1 VLVVPKNSLL
11 ANRRAQVLAPSIA
24 LDRHVG
30 ILDLMTLYA
39 AGDLRASRR
48 RFMYTVLARAH
59 GKSKADV
66 RPSNRGGGRAVE
78 KRHEESVQPGRGG
91 HPRWPAAVA
100 LLIVGALYS
109 VISGPL
115 TFGPR
120 AFLLALVSVL
130 LVPLATAHQQGRHR
144 LARLLGLGLVGL
156 VTVAVVV
163 SVFLLISSPLSGQTP
178 AQKLLQDAV
187 LLWLINVVTF
197 AVWYWEID
205 GGGPAQ
211 RRREGHVS
219 EDFLFP
225 QMNFDYKSART
236 WSPGFLDYLFLA
248 FNTSTAFSPTDTAV
262 LSRRAKVLMMVQ
274 ALLSLVILAV
284 LVSRAINTLAT
295 A

>member
-1 VLVVPKNSLL
+1 VLSVPANPFL
-11 ANRRAQVLAPSIA
+11 ANCRAQILAPPIA
-24 LDRHVG
+24 LDRHVD
-30 ILDLMTLYA
+30 ILDLMSPYTA
-39 AGDLRASRR
+39 DDFRASCR
-48 RFMYTVLARAH
+48 RFMYTVLARAR
-59 GKSKADV
+59 GKSNADV

-78 KRHEESVQPGRGG
+78 ERHEESVQPGRGG
-91 HPRWPAAVA
+91 HSRWPAAVA
-100 LLIVGALYS
+100 LLIVGALYA
-109 VISGPL
+109 VISETL

-120 AFLLALVSVL
+120 AFLLTLVSVL
-130 LVPLATAHQQGRHR
+130 LVPLASAHQQGRHR
-144 LARLLGLGLVGL
+144 LAGLLGLGLVSL

-178 AQKLLQDAV
+178 AQELLQDAA
-187 LLWLINVVTF
+187 LLWVINVVTF

-225 QMNFDYKSART
+225 QGNLGDKIARA

-284 LVSRAINTLAT
+284 LVSRAINTLA
-295 A
+295 AA